1 MRQCPSC
8 STVHDNSLELCPH
21 DGETLSPPDPLL
33 GVTLDGKYRVE
44 VLLGHGG
51 MGAVYRA
58 THVVLD
64 RTVAIKIIRGDFL
77 SSTDRE
83 ERFRREALAVARL
96 KHAHVVTLYDYS
108 VSPEHGTYIVMEY
121 VNGRALSGEIRRRG
135 RLPAAAAIDLAR
147 QICSA
152 VQSAHAA
159 GIVHRDLKPANVVLE
174 ITPGG
179 AVMAKVLDFGIA
191 LIQQLD
197 DLVPDR
203 TGESGA
209 DATIDGIPIG
219 TPLYMSP
226 EQCAGEPAD
235 ARSDIYAIGCVL
247 YEMLVGEPPFVSDR
261 MHVLLY
267 RHALVEPT
275 PPSERGVPI
284 HPDVDAAILRA
295 LAKRPEDRYESA
307 DSFAQALGT
316 VRSLVEADASFP
328 PVMGAGSDLLPGPLS
343 SGPLATPRPL
353 AARMYETRAS
363 VPNNLPH
370 EATSFVGRE
379 DDIDAICE
387 LLQTHRFVTLLGPG
401 GIGKTRLSLQ
411 VASRSMPERE
421 DGVWFID
428 LAAIIDGSLVAKAV
442 AAAASVAEVHGRPL
456 VESLA
461 SHFSTRSSLVV
472 LDNCEHLTE
481 PCADLVETLLERCPT
496 LGILVTSQ
504 AVLGVSGET
513 VHRVRA
519 LGLPVAT
526 RPNEARDSEAVR
538 LFIDRA
544 RQQNAALSLT
554 DDNAAAIARICE
566 RLDGIPLAIELAAAR
581 MRVLSIDQIL
591 ARLDDRFR
599 LLTGGARRGG
609 GRQQTLRATLDWSY
623 GLLGEEERA
632 LFARLGVFAGSWTLE
647 AAEAVCSGGTLDK
660 WAILDILTALV
671 DRSLVIADPV
681 GSGIRYR
688 MLESIRQYALELFDQ
703 LPDATALRDSH
714 RAYFVEMARRAEP
727 ELTGPRMDR
736 WMDRFEREHE
746 NFRLALAWSATSPEP
761 ARAILEV
768 ASPLYRFWHHRG
780 YLSEAHGWLTRG
792 LDEDG
797 DVPEAL
803 RARSQTSVGSL
814 ELIFGNYQQA
824 RALEEE
830 GLVVLRR
837 LGDRMGIATTL
848 NSLGGV
854 AYYLADYEEAL
865 ERYEECAATFREIG
879 DVPNLANVLNNLGMI
894 VRIRGDRDR
903 AQALYEEALALGRRL
918 GFRQA
923 VARSL
928 MSMGVLATERR
939 EMSVAVGLFEEAVEL
954 FGELGDRRMT
964 ASARNSLGDALRF
977 VGDLKRAGEQLRAAL
992 GAHFEIGD
1000 QPNAVFSLASFAS
1013 LAMDEGNPV
1022 RALRLA
1028 GAFLA
1033 LGGGL
1038 GLVQNPFEREDFE
1051 MHLESARAALG
1062 ERAAAEEAAGARMT
1076 LGEAVTY
1083 AREES

>member
-1 MRQCPSC
+1 MRQCPDC
-8 STVHDNSLELCPH
+8 STVHDNEVELCPH
-21 DGETLSPPDPLL
+21 DGRELSPPDPLL

-44 VLLGHGG
+44 ALLGHGG

-58 THVVLD
+58 NQVALD

-77 SSTDRE
+77 SSVDRE

-108 VSPEHGTYIVMEY
+108 VSAQHGAYLVMEF

-135 RLPAAAAIDLAR
+135 RIPPAAALDLGR

-174 ITPGG
+174 ISPGG

-191 LIQQLD
+191 LIQHLD
-197 DLVPDR
+197 DLPAGR
-203 TGESGA
+203 SNQGAA
-209 DATIDGIPIG
+209 DATIDGVPIG

-235 ARSDIYAIGCVL
+235 ARSDIYAIGCIL
-247 YEMLVGEPPFVSDR
+247 YEMIVGEPPFASDR
-261 MHVLLY
+261 LHVLLY
-267 RHALVEPT
+267 KHSLVEPT
-275 PPSERGVPI
+275 APSARGAPI
-284 HPDVDAAILRA
+284 HQDIDDAILRS

-307 DSFAQALGT
+307 DAFSMALAR
-316 VRSLVEADASFP
+316 VRSLVEVDVSFP
-328 PVMGAGSDLLPGPLS
+328 PVMGAGSDFLPGQLS
-343 SGPLATPRPL
+343 TGPLVAARPMP
-353 AARMYETRAS
+353 ARMYETRAS
-363 VPNNLPH
+363 VPSNLPH

-379 DDIDAICE
+379 GDIVAVCE
-387 LLQTHRFVTLLGPG
+387 LLGTHRFVTLLGPG

-411 VASRSMPERE
+411 VAARLRPEHP
-421 DGVWFID
+421 DGVWFVD
-428 LAAIIDGSLVAKAV
+428 LAAIVDGALVPKAV
-442 AAAASVAEVHGRPL
+442 AGAAGVAEEHGRPL

-461 SHFSTRSSLVV
+461 AHFTGRTALVV

-481 PCADLVETLLERCPT
+481 PCADLAEALLERCPA
-496 LGILVTSQ
+496 LSVLVTSQ
-504 AVLGVSGET
+504 ALLGVSGET
-513 VHRVRA
+513 VHRVRP
-519 LGLPVAT
+519 LGLPVAA
-526 RPNEARDSEAVR
+526 RMNEALDAESVR
-538 LFIDRA
+538 LFVDRA
-544 RQQNAALSLT
+544 RQQNAALALS

-581 MRVLSIDQIL
+581 MRVLSVDQIL

-609 GRQQTLRATLDWSY
+609 GRHQTLRATIDWSY
-623 GLLGEEERA
+623 GLLGDDERA

-647 AAEAVCSGGTLDK
+647 ASEAVCSGGKLDA
-660 WAILDILTALV
+660 WEILDILTALV

-681 GSGIRYR
+681 GSGVRYR
-688 MLESIRQYALELFDQ
+688 MLETIRQYALELFER
-703 LPDATALRDSH
+703 LPDATLLRDAH
-714 RAYFVEMARRAEP
+714 RTHFVDMARRAEP
-727 ELTGPRMDR
+727 ELTGPKMDR
-736 WMDRFEREHE
+736 WMDRIEREHE

-761 ARAILEV
+761 ARGILEV

-780 YLSEAHGWLTRG
+780 HLSEAHGWLTRG
-792 LDEDG
+792 LDSTG
-797 DVPEAL
+797 DVPENL
-803 RARSQTSVGSL
+803 RARSLTSVGAL
-814 ELIFGNYQQA
+814 ELIFGNYQRA
-824 RALEEE
+824 KALEEE

-837 LGDRMGIATTL
+837 LGDRKGIATTL

-854 AYYLADYEEAL
+854 AYYLADYEAAL
-865 ERYEECAATFREIG
+865 EHYEECAATFRELG
-879 DVPNLANVLNNLGMI
+879 DEANLANVLNNLGMI
-894 VRIRGDRDR
+894 VRIRGDRER

-928 MSMGVLATERR
+928 MSIGVLATERD

-964 ASARNSLGDALRF
+964 ASARNSLGDALRLL
-977 VGDLKRAGEQLRAAL
+977 GDQKRAGENLRAAL
-992 GAHFEIGD
+992 QAHFEIGD
-1000 QPNAVFSLASFAS
+1000 HPNAVFSLASFAG

-1028 GAFLA
+1028 GAFLS

-1051 MHLESARAALG
+1051 RHLAQAREAVGLT
-1062 ERAAAEEAAGARMT
+1062 AAAEEAAGARFT
-1076 LGEAVTY
+1076 LDEAFAYALGE
-1083 AREES
+1083 